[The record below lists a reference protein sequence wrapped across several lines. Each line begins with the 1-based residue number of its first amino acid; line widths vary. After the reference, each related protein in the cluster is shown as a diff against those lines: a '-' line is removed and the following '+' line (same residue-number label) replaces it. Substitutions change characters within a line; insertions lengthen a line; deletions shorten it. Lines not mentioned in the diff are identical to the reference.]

1 MSSSRNIMNTAV
13 KLSFVAAFACLAA
26 CRKPAEKADESKLRL
41 AAVRTAV
48 QAYYYDH
55 DGQFPATLDEL
66 IKDGKYLKELPALEL
81 PGHAANNKVQYISA
95 MEVLPKNLDDA
106 GGYAYY
112 NSPKY
117 PDSLGTVVI
126 NCTHKGADGAPLSS
140 Y

>member
-1 MSSSRNIMNTAV
+1 MKNTMNLVLCASAAV
-13 KLSFVAAFACLAA
+13 SLACFAA
-26 CRKPAEKADESKLRL
+26 CRKPAEKIDASKTRL
-41 AAVRTAV
+41 AAVRSAV
-48 QAYYYDH
+48 QAYYGDH

-66 IKDGKYLKELPALEL
+66 LKDGKYLKELPALEL
-81 PGHAANNKVQYISA
+81 PGHAASNKVKYVA
-95 MEVLPKNLDDA
+95 AAEVDPKNLDDA
-106 GGYAYY
+106 GGFAYY